1 MQRVGQGSEV
11 LSPNPLHK
19 SGTEPLLEGVRLH
32 ETCMSRLN
40 PATVVLRRVAY
51 AQDTDLKGGRDG
63 CNSGSYCGL
72 ALGVCAGKSVGMP
85 AVPKAMGC
93 RHGHMLP
100 LLPAT
105 A

>member
-51 AQDTDLKGGRDG
+51 AHDTD
-63 CNSGSYCGL
+63 
-72 ALGVCAGKSVGMP
+72 
-85 AVPKAMGC
+85 
-93 RHGHMLP
+93 
-100 LLPAT
+100 
-105 A
+105 